1 MRKEFVRSGQSF
13 KLWTKGLDFAGGDIV
28 LRRFRVFLPVL
39 GLAAIALAPGSA
51 SAQSADKPGEAA
63 PIIAPQS
70 SMGLAATVNET
81 VISNYD
87 VDQRTALFVAT
98 SGARPSKDDLTQIR
112 AQVLRSL
119 EDEAIEM
126 QEANK
131 HKITVT
137 KAEVEK
143 TLENIAAD
151 NKLTVDQILS
161 TIGQA
166 GVSTNTF
173 VQQISAQLI
182 WQKLVAARYGSDIR
196 VTDPQ
201 VDEAMARL
209 RQGADKPQ
217 FLISEIYL
225 AVDKPEEE
233 TMVRASAEQIA
244 QQTRQGAS
252 FQSVAGQFSQSPSAA
267 SGGDIGWVIQGQLA
281 DELDHALSEL
291 RPGQIAGPIRAE
303 GGYYILLL
311 RDRREP
317 AGANIAP
324 VPAAVAADP
333 NAPLPLDRLLI
344 PLPSNPDAML
354 KDRAM
359 NLAMDVRN
367 SARSCADLPN
377 VAKQLQGTVYEH
389 LGAMNPKDLEPAL
402 REALSGTGPGEI
414 VKPFF
419 SSVGVELIMRCD
431 SAPQKA
437 GVFQLPSREQLQQQ
451 LAVQQMSLYAQAYLR
466 DLRRNAIVFPR

>member
-1 MRKEFVRSGQSF
+1 VLSF
-13 KLWTKGLDFAGGDIV
+13 
-28 LRRFRVFLPVL
+28 
-39 GLAAIALAPGSA
+39 AAIALAPPA
-51 SAQSADKPGEAA
+51 ANAQSAGKPGEAA
-63 PIIAPQS
+63 PVVAPQS
-70 SMGLAATVNET
+70 TTGLAATVNDT

-87 VDQRTALFVAT
+87 LDQRMALFVAT
-98 SGARPSKDDLTQIR
+98 SGVRPSDNDLPQIR

-131 HKITVT
+131 HKITAT

-143 TLENIAAD
+143 TLQNIAAD
-151 NKLTVDQILS
+151 NKLTVEQIMG

-166 GVSTNTF
+166 GVSANTF

-182 WQKLVAARYGSDIR
+182 WQKLVAARYGADVRVSDQ
-196 VTDPQ
+196 Q

-217 FLISEIYL
+217 FLISEIYF
-225 AVDKPEEE
+225 AVDRPEDE
-233 TMVRASAEQIA
+233 TMVRAGAEQIA

-252 FQSVAGQFSQSPSAA
+252 FQSMATQFSQSPSAA
-267 SGGDIGWVIQGQLA
+267 NGGDIGWVIQGQLA
-281 DELDHALSEL
+281 DELDHALSEAQ
-291 RPGQIAGPIRAE
+291 PGQVAGPIRAE

-317 AGANIAP
+317 AGATVTQP
-324 VPAAVAADP
+324 QAAAAADP
-333 NAPLPLDRLLI
+333 SAPLPLDRLLI

-359 NLAMDVRN
+359 NLATDIRN
-367 SARSCADLPN
+367 RARSCADLPII
-377 VAKQLQGTVYEH
+377 AKELQGTVYQR
-389 LGAMNPKDLEPAL
+389 LGTMNPKDLEPAL
-402 REALSGTGPGEI
+402 RQGLSGTGPGEI

-419 SSVGVELIMRCD
+419 SSAGLELIMRCD
-431 SAPQKA
+431 GAPTKA
-437 GVFQLPSREQLQQQ
+437 GVVQLPSREQLQQQ
-451 LAVQQMSLYAQAYLR
+451 LVAQQMSLYAQAYLR
-466 DLRRNAIVFPR
+466 DLRRNAIVFPRQ